1 MEEITICWWILFSI
15 NFALFGVTCVLIIKR
30 KIYTSISMRSPTL
43 SIMSILGNFFLIQ
56 IIILYQIFD
65 INKISAFYFFFRVMM
80 FVSLIFRY
88 ERILKCCNIY
98 KNSEREDEKYFSKK
112 RYLYQEKYYFKILLI
127 CLIVIALVI
136 LILYFI
142 NAKNVE
148 FFFRFNLIYDFG
160 EISESS
166 RDITFKMNLILWIIW
181 NFLEQ
186 GIMILYIYRT
196 FSKFIKEKIKIEIL
210 ISFII
215 WYIYGFI
222 CSVFNLYLKK
232 NSIDKKSNLNLFLS
246 IFSIIVHY
254 ALLFFNGIFPIVL
267 SYHYRTSISYHF
279 NPKLMGN
286 LYLFLTNEECYDTF
300 FNYLKQ
306 NNITKGL
313 FYLKL
318 YTHIMKY
325 KLNFAVNIDDKVEAL
340 FDLNEIY
347 ETYFAHDNYSGNFI
361 DKTIVLKI
369 RKEYEGL
376 DNRIIP
382 EIYDQALQVAFVELT
397 KIFDIFH
404 NKNEYSDLY
413 FKLKEYSYIHCKMC
427 NTGLINQI

>member
-148 FFFRFNLIYDFG
+148 FFF
-160 EISESS
+160 
-166 RDITFKMNLILWIIW
+166 
-181 NFLEQ
+181 
-186 GIMILYIYRT
+186 
-196 FSKFIKEKIKIEIL
+196 
-210 ISFII
+210 
-215 WYIYGFI
+215 
-222 CSVFNLYLKK
+222 
-232 NSIDKKSNLNLFLS
+232 
-246 IFSIIVHY
+246 
-254 ALLFFNGIFPIVL
+254 
-267 SYHYRTSISYHF
+267 
-279 NPKLMGN
+279 
-286 LYLFLTNEECYDTF
+286 
-300 FNYLKQ
+300 
-306 NNITKGL
+306 
-313 FYLKL
+313 
-318 YTHIMKY
+318 
-325 KLNFAVNIDDKVEAL
+325 
-340 FDLNEIY
+340 
-347 ETYFAHDNYSGNFI
+347 
-361 DKTIVLKI
+361 
-369 RKEYEGL
+369 
-376 DNRIIP
+376 
-382 EIYDQALQVAFVELT
+382 
-397 KIFDIFH
+397 
-404 NKNEYSDLY
+404 
-413 FKLKEYSYIHCKMC
+413 
-427 NTGLINQI
+427 